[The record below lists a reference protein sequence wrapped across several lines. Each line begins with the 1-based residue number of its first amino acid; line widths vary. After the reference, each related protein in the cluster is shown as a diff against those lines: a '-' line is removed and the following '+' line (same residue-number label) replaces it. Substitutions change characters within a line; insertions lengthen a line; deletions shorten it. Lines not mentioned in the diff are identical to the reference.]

1 MDFVLN
7 ALQFVGILCLVVLVF
22 NVLIIVH
29 EWGHY
34 LAARWRGLK
43 VEKFQIWFGKPLW
56 KKEINGVQ
64 YGLGSIPAGGFV
76 ALPQMAP
83 MEMLEGSGEEEEPLP
98 PITPLDKIIVAFAGP
113 LFSFGLAVVFACI
126 VWVVGHPVPDSRMTT
141 TIGYV
146 AKDSPAEEAG
156 LKPGDVVKAVD
167 GYPVDRFNGMVHSV
181 TWYVVASEGEQIS
194 FEIER
199 DGKEMEI
206 PVTPLIEER
215 ESNGFRGWVAG
226 WFERPELR
234 KVGLEA
240 KETPMIGKLYP
251 NSPAEDAGLQKND
264 LIVGMNGGPLFSKA
278 DIGAFIK
285 EHPGEP
291 LDLKIQRGSEE
302 LVVNVVPEKP
312 ENYDQ
317 QMLGIQW
324 DMYGKRVLSHP
335 NPVTQVGDSLRTMV
349 NTLGAVFSPKSNI
362 GAGHLSG
369 PAGIMRLY
377 YNLFKHPDGWKLVL
391 WFSVILNINLAVLNM
406 LPFPVLDGGHIT
418 MATLEAIRRKP
429 INVRLLEVVQTGCA
443 LFLIGFMIFVTM
455 KDAGDM
461 FGGPKGGDGG
471 GSAGGTGAP
480 IFPGGKNSAPAD

>member
-1 MDFVLN
+1 MEVVLN
-7 ALQFVGILCLVVLVF
+7 GLQFVGILALVVLVF

-56 KKEINGVQ
+56 RKEINGVQ

-83 MEMLEGSGEEEEPLP
+83 MEMLEGSTDEDGEPREPLP
-98 PITPLDKIIVAFAGP
+98 PISPLDKIIVAFAGP
-113 LFSFGLAVVFACI
+113 LFSFGLAVVFACL
-126 VWVVGHPVPDSRMTT
+126 VWIVGHPVPDSRMTT

-146 AKDSPAEEAG
+146 GKDSPAAEAG

-167 GYPVDRFNGMVHSV
+167 GHPVDRFNGLVDSV
-181 TWYVVASEGEQIS
+181 TWYVVASEGEQII
-194 FEIER
+194 FDIDR
-199 DGKEMEI
+199 DGKAMEV
-206 PVTPLIEER
+206 PVTPVIEER
-215 ESNGFRGWVAG
+215 EYKGVRGWVASL
-226 WFERPELR
+226 FQRPELR
-234 KVGLEA
+234 KVGIEA
-240 KETPMIGKLYP
+240 KETPMVGKLYA
-251 NSPAEDAGLQKND
+251 NSPAEKAGLEKND
-264 LIVGMNGGPLFSKA
+264 LIVGMNGEPLYSKA
-278 DIGAFIK
+278 DIGAFIS
-285 EHPGEP
+285 EHPGKALTLEVA
-291 LDLKIQRGSEE
+291 RGGTE
-302 LVVNVVPEKP
+302 LSVEVTPEKP
-312 ENYDQ
+312 ENYER

-324 DMYGKRVLSHP
+324 DIYGKRVLRHP
-335 NPVTQVGDSLRTMV
+335 DPITQVGDSLRTMV

-362 GAGHLSG
+362 SAGHLSG

-429 INVRLLEVVQTGCA
+429 INVKVLEVVQTGCA
-443 LFLIGFMIFVTM
+443 LLLIGFMIFVTM

-461 FGGPKGGDGG
+461 FGGPKGEEGP
-471 GSAGGTGAP
+471 GAP
-480 IFPGGKNSAPAD
+480 IFPSGPSGGAAD

>member
-1 MDFVLN
+1 MDFLLN

-56 KKEINGVQ
+56 KKEIDGVQ

-83 MEMLEGSGEEEEPLP
+83 MEMLEGSEGEEGEKQEPLP

-113 LFSFGLAVVFACI
+113 LFSFGLALVFACM
-126 VWVVGHPVPDSRMTT
+126 VWVVGHPVPDSRLTT
-141 TIGYV
+141 VIGYV
-146 AKDSPAEEAG
+146 AKDSPAEKAG
-156 LKPGDVVKAVD
+156 LKPGDDVKAVD
-167 GYPVDRFNGMVHSV
+167 GHPVDRFNGMVHSV
-181 TWYVVASEGEQIS
+181 TWYVVASEGDEII
-194 FEIER
+194 FDIER
-199 DGKEMEI
+199 EGKPMEVA
-206 PVTPLIEER
+206 VTPVIEER
-215 ESNGFRGWVAG
+215 EYKGFRGWMASL
-226 WFERPELR
+226 FQRPELR

-240 KETPMIGKLYP
+240 KATPMIGELYP
-251 NSPAEDAGLQKND
+251 NSPAEKAGLQEND
-264 LIVGMNGGPLFSKA
+264 LIVGMNGGALFSQA
-278 DIGAFIK
+278 DVSAFIK
-285 EHPGEP
+285 EHPSESLSLEIKRGEAM
-291 LDLKIQRGSEE
+291 LAVEVI
-302 LVVNVVPEKP
+302 PEKP
-312 ENYDQ
+312 ANYEKE
-317 QMLGIQW
+317 MLGIKW
-324 DMYGKRVLSHP
+324 DVYGKRVLRYP
-335 NPVTQVGDSLRTMV
+335 NPLTQVGDSLRTMA

-377 YNLFKHPDGWKLVL
+377 YNLFKHPDGWKMVL

-429 INVRLLEVVQTGCA
+429 INVRVLEVVQTGCA
-443 LFLIGFMIFVTM
+443 LFIIGFMIFVTM

-461 FGGPKGGDGG
+461 FGGSKGGEVEEPVFANGK
-471 GSAGGTGAP
+471 STG
-480 IFPGGKNSAPAD
+480 PAD